1 MKFLG
6 KKEIWKACETA
17 QKERTVD
24 EAKSILEENLR
35 KKTENLLSPYGKIEN
50 IEIRFEE
57 YADGVRAEAEVTLA
71 ERIDE
76 KQLRT
81 QEKERGSA
89 NEF

>member
-1 MKFLG
+1 M
-6 KKEIWKACETA
+6 
-17 QKERTVD
+17 
-24 EAKSILEENLR
+24 
-35 KKTENLLSPYGKIEN
+35 SPYGKIEN